1 MGFFKDLSNWSKRNK
16 QKKEARKQA
25 VNENPTEEQLKNNK
39 KGKLSYI
46 WTVISIVVYVLGFG
60 IVLYAWQENIALGIM
75 ALLFALSIMP
85 IAHKKAIDLAQE
97 QRRINGKGRLALLLA
112 ILLPTAILVVGFF
125 FFVFGY
131 VYMI

>member
-1 MGFFKDLSNWSKRNK
+1 MANRQLCFQDKETQGSNKS
-16 QKKEARKQA
+16 AA
-25 VNENPTEEQLKNNK
+25 LLICYKNNK
-39 KGKLSYI
+39 KGKLSYL

-60 IVLYAWQENIALGIM
+60 IVLYAWQENIVLGIM